1 MSNGPKRSFIK
12 GIDLTSRAQAERKEE
27 KIRESMTEP
36 EVTLPELSIDDLP
49 TKIREAV
56 RSAGW
61 TKLMPVQQQ
70 AIPYLLDGRDMIVQS
85 RTGSG
90 KTGGFLLPLFNLLDE
105 RQFGAQALI
114 LSPTRELARQIHE
127 EFDRLR
133 GDHNF
138 SSVVIY
144 GGVKYEA
151 QIKSL
156 KDGAQVII
164 GTPGRILDHIQQGR
178 LVLDD
183 LRMLVFDEADEMLS
197 MGFFPDMLK
206 LKRYLPDNRQTCMFS
221 ATMPARVKYLSHQFL
236 DNPVFLSLSTGN
248 VSVDAIEHRYYRVD
262 RMMKDRILV
271 RIIEMENPDS
281 AIIFANTKRDVEYL
295 GAFLKNSGYDVDLIS
310 GDLSQAAREKVM
322 QKVRDGKC
330 RFLVATDVAARG
342 IDITD
347 LSHVLMYDIP
357 QDPEYYVH
365 RAGRTARAGK
375 TGTAIILITIQEQR
389 ALLAIGQRYAIPMT
403 QHDVPSEDDVA
414 HRVTDRFTVV
424 LEASY
429 RDRGNLAKDRLE
441 RFLPLVENLANEEPE
456 LLAMLLDDLYHN
468 EVHRS
473 RESSGRGK
481 SRSRGNDSDRAG
493 DDDDRRGSDQDSQH
507 YDDSDR
513 GSRDGGEKNR
523 GNRSGNSR
531 RR

>member
-1 MSNGPKRSFIK
+1 MSNGPRKSFIQ

-27 KIRESMTEP
+27 TIRSTMSEPKEAMP
-36 EVTLPELSIDDLP
+36 EVDIDSLR

-61 TKLMPVQQQ
+61 DKLMPVQEQ

-133 GDHNF
+133 GDHKF

-144 GGVKYEA
+144 GGVKYEG
-151 QIKSL
+151 QIKAL

-206 LKRYLPDNRQTCMFS
+206 LKRYLPAKRQSCMFS
-221 ATMPARVKYLSHQFL
+221 ATMPARVRYLSHQFL
-236 DNPVFLSLSTGN
+236 NDPVFLSLSTGN
-248 VSVDAIEHRYYRVD
+248 VSVDAIEHRFYRVD
-262 RMMKDRILV
+262 RMQKDRILV
-271 RIIEMENPDS
+271 KIIEMENPDS

-295 GAFLKNSGYDVDLIS
+295 GTFLKNYGYDVDIIS

-322 QKVRDGKC
+322 QKARDGRC

-389 ALLAIGQRYAIPMT
+389 SLLAIGQRYGIPMT
-403 QHDVPSEDDVA
+403 QHEVPSEDDVA
-414 HRVTDRFTVV
+414 NRVTDRLTVV
-424 LEASY
+424 LESSY
-429 RDRGNLAKDRLE
+429 RDRGNMAKERLE
-441 RFLPLVENLANEEPE
+441 RFLPLVENLAVEEPE

-468 EVHRS
+468 EVHKSKESKPSS
-473 RESSGRGK
+473 RD
-481 SRSRGNDSDRAG
+481 DS
-493 DDDDRRGSDQDSQH
+493 
-507 YDDSDR
+507 YDDSHHHDDSDG
-513 GSRDGGEKNR
+513 GSREHSGHSGDRDKKNQGNR
-523 GNRSGNSR
+523 GGNSR

>member
-1 MSNGPKRSFIK
+1 MSNGPRRSFIK

-27 KIRESMTEP
+27 NIRASMSEP
-36 EVTLPELSIDDLP
+36 EQKVSELSVDELPE
-49 TKIREAV
+49 KIREAV
-56 RSAGW
+56 KSAGW
-61 TKLMPVQQQ
+61 TSLMPVQQQ
-70 AIPYLLDGRDMIVQS
+70 AIPYLLDGKDMIVQS

-105 RQFGAQALI
+105 RQFGAQALV

-127 EFDRLR
+127 EFERLR
-133 GDHNF
+133 GKHKF

-151 QIKSL
+151 QIKAL
-156 KDGAQVII
+156 QDGAQVII

-178 LVLDD
+178 LILDD

-206 LKRYLPDNRQTCMFS
+206 LKRYLPKNRQSCMFS
-221 ATMPARVKYLSHQFL
+221 ATMATRVRYLSQQFL
-236 DNPVFLSLSTGN
+236 NDPVFLSLSTGN

-271 RIIEMENPDS
+271 RTIEMENPDS

-295 GAFLKNSGYDVDLIS
+295 GAFLKNYGYDVDLIS

-322 QKVRDGKC
+322 QKVRDGRC

-347 LSHVLMYDIP
+347 LSHVFMYDLP

-389 ALLAIGQRYAIPMT
+389 ALLAIGQRYGIPMT

-414 HRVTDRFTVV
+414 HRVTDRLTVV
-424 LEASY
+424 LESSY
-429 RDRGNLAKDRLE
+429 RDRGNLAKERLQ
-441 RFLPLVENLANEEPE
+441 RFLPLVENLASEEPE
-456 LLAMLLDDLYHN
+456 LLAMLLDDLYHDK
-468 EVHRS
+468 VHRQRQSSGSADAGSESGSERSASSGSSSGSRSEGSGPSS
-473 RESSGRGK
+473 RE
-481 SRSRGNDSDRAG
+481 RSAGSENDSK
-493 DDDDRRGSDQDSQH
+493 
-507 YDDSDR
+507 
-513 GSRDGGEKNR
+513 KNR
-523 GNRSGNSR
+523 GNRRNR
-531 RR
+531 

>member
-1 MSNGPKRSFIK
+1 MSNGPRRSFIQ
-12 GIDLTSRAQAERKEE
+12 GVDLTSRAQAERKEE
-27 KIRESMTEP
+27 NIRSTMSEP
-36 EVTLPELSIDDLP
+36 EAKMPELDVESLP
-49 TKIREAV
+49 PKLREAV
-56 RSAGW
+56 RSVGW
-61 TKLMPVQQQ
+61 AKLMPVQEQ

-133 GDHNF
+133 GDLKF

-178 LVLDD
+178 LILDD

-206 LKRYLPDNRQTCMFS
+206 LKRYLPAKRQSCMFS
-221 ATMPARVKYLSHQFL
+221 ATMPARVRYLSNQFL
-236 DNPVFLSLSTGN
+236 NDPVFLSLSTGN

-262 RMMKDRILV
+262 RMQKDRILV
-271 RIIEMENPDS
+271 KIIEMENPDS

-295 GAFLKNSGYDVDLIS
+295 GTFLKNYGYDVDLIS

-322 QKVRDGKC
+322 QKVRDGRC

-389 ALLAIGQRYAIPMT
+389 ALLAIGQRYSIPMT

-414 HRVTDRFTVV
+414 QRVTDRLTVV

-429 RDRGNLAKDRLE
+429 RDRGNLAKERLQ
-441 RFLPLVENLANEEPE
+441 RFLPLVENLADEEPE

-468 EVHRS
+468 AVHRS
-473 RESSGRGK
+473 KESAPSAKDESFDDSYHHDDSDDGRGGH
-481 SRSRGNDSDRAG
+481 SEDRGG
-493 DDDDRRGSDQDSQH
+493 DRGSD
-507 YDDSDR
+507 R
-513 GSRDGGEKNR
+513 GGDHDKKNQGNR
-523 GNRSGNSR
+523 GGNSR

>member
-61 TKLMPVQQQ
+61 TILMPVKQQ

-183 LRMLVFDEADEMLS
+183 LRMLVFDEADEML
-197 MGFFPDMLK
+197 
-206 LKRYLPDNRQTCMFS
+206 
-221 ATMPARVKYLSHQFL
+221 
-236 DNPVFLSLSTGN
+236 
-248 VSVDAIEHRYYRVD
+248 
-262 RMMKDRILV
+262 
-271 RIIEMENPDS
+271 
-281 AIIFANTKRDVEYL
+281 
-295 GAFLKNSGYDVDLIS
+295 
-310 GDLSQAAREKVM
+310 
-322 QKVRDGKC
+322 
-330 RFLVATDVAARG
+330 
-342 IDITD
+342 
-347 LSHVLMYDIP
+347 
-357 QDPEYYVH
+357 
-365 RAGRTARAGK
+365 
-375 TGTAIILITIQEQR
+375 
-389 ALLAIGQRYAIPMT
+389 
-403 QHDVPSEDDVA
+403 
-414 HRVTDRFTVV
+414 
-424 LEASY
+424 
-429 RDRGNLAKDRLE
+429 
-441 RFLPLVENLANEEPE
+441 
-456 LLAMLLDDLYHN
+456 
-468 EVHRS
+468 
-473 RESSGRGK
+473 
-481 SRSRGNDSDRAG
+481 
-493 DDDDRRGSDQDSQH
+493 
-507 YDDSDR
+507 
-513 GSRDGGEKNR
+513 
-523 GNRSGNSR
+523 
-531 RR
+531 

>member
-1 MSNGPKRSFIK
+1 MSNGPRKSFIK
-12 GIDLTSRAQAERKEE
+12 GIDLTSRAQAQQSEE
-27 KIRESMTEP
+27 NIRASMTEP
-36 EVTLPELSIDDLP
+36 EAPLPEADLSTLPD
-49 TKIREAV
+49 KIQTAV
-56 RSAGW
+56 KSAGW
-61 TKLMPVQQQ
+61 TKLMPVQEK
-70 AIPYLLDGRDMIVQS
+70 AIPYLLEGRDVIVQS

-105 RQFGAQALI
+105 RQFGAQALV

-133 GDHNF
+133 GDHKF

-144 GGVKYEA
+144 GGVKYEG
-151 QIKSL
+151 QIKAL

-178 LVLDD
+178 LILDD

-206 LKRYLPDNRQTCMFS
+206 LKRYLPSQRQSCMFS
-221 ATMPARVKYLSHQFL
+221 ATMPKRVRYLANQFL
-236 DNPVFLSLSTGN
+236 NDPAFLSLSSGN
-248 VSVDAIEHRYYRVD
+248 VSVDSIEHRFYRVD
-262 RMMKDRILV
+262 RMQKDRILV

-295 GAFLKNSGYDVDLIS
+295 GTFLKNYGYDVDLIS

-322 QKVRDGKC
+322 QKVRDGRC

-375 TGTAIILITIQEQR
+375 TGTAINLITIQEQR
-389 ALLAIGQRYAIPMT
+389 TLLAIGQRYGIPMT
-403 QHDVPSEDDVA
+403 QHESPSEEDVA
-414 HRVTDRFTVV
+414 HRVTDRLTVV
-424 LEASY
+424 LESSY
-429 RDRGNLAKDRLE
+429 RDRGNLAKERLQ
-441 RFLPLVENLANEEPE
+441 RFLPLVENLADEEPE
-456 LLAMLLDDLYHN
+456 LLAMLLDDLYHQKVHQN
-468 EVHRS
+468 REVAPRDEDERVDESHHHDDS
-473 RESSGRGK
+473 RREYRDDDKKNQGNRGGSGR
-481 SRSRGNDSDRAG
+481 
-493 DDDDRRGSDQDSQH
+493 RR
-507 YDDSDR
+507 
-513 GSRDGGEKNR
+513 
-523 GNRSGNSR
+523 
-531 RR
+531 